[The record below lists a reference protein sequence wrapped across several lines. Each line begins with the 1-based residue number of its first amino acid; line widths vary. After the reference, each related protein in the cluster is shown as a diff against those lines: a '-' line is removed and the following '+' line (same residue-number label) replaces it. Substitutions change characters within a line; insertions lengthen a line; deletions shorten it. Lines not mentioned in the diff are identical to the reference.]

1 MHAARALRRLGRTS
15 PSVLD
20 DSGSDDDDDNG
31 SIRRGFDGSAS
42 TSQRRDVWNMH
53 PVISQQSQSLVPTS
67 PLQLV
72 AQLRGDYNAFTE
84 DVYGESNSQGSLED
98 FRVRRQRE
106 RLQLDSLHARLHG
119 LRLILAMARARLPTA
134 CPLLPL
140 CTLNRHT
147 RANAR
152 ACCWCLPLPARY
164 ARPYLRSLSPP
175 PPLRSIQS
183 CKWRPSRRWSASS
196 SSAPRTPTTRRSSS

>member
-1 MHAARALRRLGRTS
+1 
-15 PSVLD
+15 
-20 DSGSDDDDDNG
+20 
-31 SIRRGFDGSAS
+31 
-42 TSQRRDVWNMH
+42 MH

-119 LRLILAMARARLPTA
+119 LRLILAMAQLQVAAESEMERVEFFGAED
-134 CPLLPL
+134 
-140 CTLNRHT
+140 
-147 RANAR
+147 
-152 ACCWCLPLPARY
+152 
-164 ARPYLRSLSPP
+164 SDD
-175 PPLRSIQS
+175 
-183 CKWRPSRRWSASS
+183 PSVFS
-196 SSAPRTPTTRRSSS
+196 